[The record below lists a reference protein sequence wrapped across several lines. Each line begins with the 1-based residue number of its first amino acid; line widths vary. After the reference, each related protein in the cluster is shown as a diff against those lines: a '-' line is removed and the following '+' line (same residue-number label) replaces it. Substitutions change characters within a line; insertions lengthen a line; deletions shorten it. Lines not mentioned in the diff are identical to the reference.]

1 MTAPYTPT
9 VSYGSI
15 VERLRR
21 AFGLVG
27 DVPIAPRPDLTN
39 VINVADL
46 TSPGHATYRGRRF
59 MHAFNQLAAAAN
71 SYIGIKAA
79 DTIVI
84 DSVFMSNAGVVS
96 TYDWR
101 IMPHAL
107 ADGAG
112 WTWGTQIPFCERIL
126 SVNDWAP
133 LLRMN
138 TFVAAPPAVEGIL
151 VGTTSHGNNV
161 AAPVEQLRSPIVL
174 QAGDRL
180 MWKNIAVGPTL
191 AIVVGGYVF

>member
-1 MTAPYTPT
+1 MTAPYAPT

-46 TSPGHATYRGRRF
+46 TTPGHATYRGRRF
-59 MHAFNQLAAAAN
+59 LHWGSLVAAAAN
-71 SYIGIKAA
+71 SYMAFRAA
-79 DTIVI
+79 DTVVI
-84 DSVFMSNAGVVS
+84 NSLVITTSVAGNVTFS
-96 TYDWR
+96 ILPAT
-101 IMPHAL
+101 L

-112 WTWGTQIPFCERIL
+112 WVFGTQVAFAERVL

-133 LLRMN
+133 IIRMN
-138 TFVAAPPAVEGIL
+138 AFVAAPPAVQGIPL
-151 VGTTSHGNNV
+151 GT
-161 AAPVEQLRSPIVL
+161 AAFAGSQSTFNEVLRTPIVL
-174 QAGDRL
+174 QANDRL
-180 MWKNIAVGPTL
+180 VFTNVAVGPTVTFGM
-191 AIVVGGYVF
+191 AGYVF